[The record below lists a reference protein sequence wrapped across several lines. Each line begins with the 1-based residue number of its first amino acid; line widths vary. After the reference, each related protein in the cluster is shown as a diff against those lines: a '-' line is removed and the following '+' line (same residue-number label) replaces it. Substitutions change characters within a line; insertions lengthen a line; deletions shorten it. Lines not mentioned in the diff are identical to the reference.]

1 MVEPRRVVVH
11 VEHGASSAGERDVV
25 EIAAQLQDSTGGNV
39 RLVLPVAGAA
49 RFHAN
54 ARFPDVD
61 NCEEDAGSVE
71 SGIAQRALQLRP
83 VGVKVTALVGLDSLP
98 AGRDALGLL
107 PWYVTALLPVAAI
120 GMSPAL
126 RAATVLLTLHVVAT
140 RVVPDV
146 GATASR

>member
-1 MVEPRRVVVH
+1 MRLDPIDPYVRWNEGVSPYGSLFTLISYAVVPLRVAGGYWAFKLLCAAVSLGDRLAPRRRPRARSGRRGRLR
-11 VEHGASSAGERDVV
+11 GA
-25 EIAAQLQDSTGGNV
+25 Q
-39 RLVLPVAGAA
+39 PGAA
-49 RFHAN
+49 RI
-54 ARFPDVD
+54 RGRG
-61 NCEEDAGSVE
+61 AGW
-71 SGIAQRALQLRP
+71 AMFA
-83 VGVKVTALVGLDSLP
+83 GLATS
-98 AGRDALGLL
+98 AWLL